1 VLEKRLMNLATLP
14 RDNLEKF
21 GEYERLIFE
30 GRTFTNREL
39 YDASRR
45 LATALA
51 RLELAPNDKVVV
63 FAMNCPEV
71 LISYPAIWSAGCVAI
86 PVLALLDT
94 NELSYILKNSEAKAL
109 ITTPELYDRAKDAVR
124 RSGGTVRHVIVI
136 GGTEQLPD
144 DALSFDRLVAE
155 SEPMAEPVDR
165 DAADLAVILYTSG
178 TTGNPKGV
186 MQTHGNLF
194 ANAYN
199 SYNSQ
204 LRKDLKL
211 TSLLVLPLAHSFGLG
226 VSIGGNLYG
235 GKAILTRWF
244 DPEESLKLIQEH
256 KIQAMAGVPTMYIY
270 MLNHPHAD
278 RYDTSTMERWLVG
291 GAPMLHEQMK
301 QFEKKFG
308 GRVFV
313 GYGLT
318 ESCPGISGDREEL
331 PSKPGSCGVPN
342 SGVKVKIV
350 DEEGNVLGPNQPGE
364 ICASGDNISPGYYK
378 MPEATAETFKDGWLH
393 TGDVGYLDDDGYL
406 FIVERKKDLIIR
418 GGFNVYPKDVEEV
431 LAEHPAVQEC
441 AVVGVPDALM
451 GEEVY
456 AYIVRKH
463 GADVSSAELI
473 KHCQSRLAKYKTP
486 KHVEFVDAMPKTN
499 IGKIQK
505 KELRKLAQ
513 TRASARP
520 SG

>member
-1 VLEKRLMNLATLP
+1 
-14 RDNLEKF
+14 
-21 GEYERLIFE
+21 
-30 GRTFTNREL
+30 
-39 YDASRR
+39 
-45 LATALA
+45 
-51 RLELAPNDKVVV
+51 
-63 FAMNCPEV
+63 

-94 NELSYILKNSEAKAL
+94 NELSYILKNSEAKAV
-109 ITTPELYDRAKDAVR
+109 ITTPELYTKVMDAA
-124 RSGGTVRHVIVI
+124 RSGASLRHVIVI
-136 GGTEQLPD
+136 GEPKEVPEGALP
-144 DALSFDRLVAE
+144 FDRLVAE

-165 DAADLAVILYTSG
+165 EGSDLAVILYTSG

-186 MQTHGNLF
+186 MQTHANLF

-199 SYNSQ
+199 GYNSQ
-204 LRKDLKL
+204 ARKDLRL

-226 VSIGGNLYG
+226 VAIGGNLYG

-244 DPEESLKLIQEH
+244 DPELSLKLIDEYE
-256 KIQAMAGVPTMYIY
+256 IQAMAGVPTMYIY
-270 MLNHPHAD
+270 MMNHPHAD
-278 RYDTSTMERWLVG
+278 QYDTSTMERWLVG
-291 GAPMLHEQMK
+291 GAPMLHEQIK

-308 GRVFV
+308 GRVFI

-318 ESCPGISGDREEL
+318 ESCPGISGDREDL

-364 ICASGDNISPGYYK
+364 ICAIGDNISPGYYK
-378 MPEATAETFKDGWLH
+378 MPDATAETFKDGWLH

-431 LAEHPAVQEC
+431 LAAHPAVQEC

-451 GEEVY
+451 GEEVC
-456 AYIVRKH
+456 AYIVKKH
-463 GADVSSAELI
+463 GTHVSGAELI
-473 KHCQSRLAKYKTP
+473 AHCQSRLAKYKTP
-486 KHVEFVDAMPKTN
+486 KHVEFLDAMPKTN

-505 KELRKLAQ
+505 KELRRLAL
-513 TRASARP
+513 ARKA
-520 SG
+520 G